1 MICCINKMDE
11 KTVNW
16 SKERF
21 DEIEKA
27 VKEYMKKV
35 GYNPNTIPFIPISGW
50 LGDNLIEKSPNLPWY
65 NGPTLLEALDM
76 MQPPK
81 RPTDKPLR
89 VPL

>member
-1 MICCINKMDE
+1 MDE